1 MQIISIFFIF
11 IWDLTDLTFPI
22 LSLMFILHVLILE
35 ILDVFYLTNESGFF
49 FMYRLWSGLHHISS
63 ISKNIY
69 VLLPFVVFVDCW
81 WYHSYFPLLFCA
93 ISIVKLILDNAYY
106 HQFVPVIQTFPPVS
120 SYSKYQ
126 HQ

>member
-11 IWDLTDLTFPI
+11 IWDLTDLTFTT
-22 LSLMFILHVLILE
+22 LSLMFILHALILE

-69 VLLPFVVFVDCW
+69 IQCYL
-81 WYHSYFPLLFCA
+81 LLFLW
-93 ISIVKLILDNAYY
+93 IVGGII
-106 HQFVPVIQTFPPVS
+106 HIFHFS
-120 SYSKYQ
+120 SALSQ
-126 HQ
+126 SLNLF